1 MEIMETRDAALTLT
15 RVVHSRSH
23 RTLHRSRTL
32 GQAERQPAF
41 TFARSAHSAAG
52 FWGDFEMLK
61 KKTEQCSKKERLAAL
76 PLPLPLTLWT
86 FN

>member
-1 MEIMETRDAALTLT
+1 METRDAALTLT

-52 FWGDFEMLK
+52 F
-61 KKTEQCSKKERLAAL
+61 
-76 PLPLPLTLWT
+76 
-86 FN
+86 